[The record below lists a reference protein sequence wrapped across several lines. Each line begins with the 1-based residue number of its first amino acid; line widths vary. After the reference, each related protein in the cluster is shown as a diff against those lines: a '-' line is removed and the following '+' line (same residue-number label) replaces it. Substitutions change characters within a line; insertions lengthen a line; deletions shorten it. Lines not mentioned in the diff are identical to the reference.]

1 MNAAAQT
8 EIRDSDRIA
17 FLRLRGSL
25 DDKTVFSFKKSV
37 FNIPPTKKVLVLDL
51 SRLDH
56 VSNVGL
62 GTMIDSFR
70 YFRKRGGRI
79 FLVQAGEE
87 LQLLLRHFRAT
98 DLCTLVQSYE
108 EVQDHLHMQ
117 SSLELSDTPFIES
130 DGVAGSPIVHHHY
143 YGRRSEI
150 SRREPI
156 ANDELEESDSGTL
169 HVLNQTLA
177 RLQQTLSQ
185 QSDGVPGAALE
196 KLDRIEKADE
206 RIETKLDEIGKG
218 EGRLSERLFN
228 LEKNLSRSFE
238 ERLERMEAR
247 LIDHIEHRPATA
259 LSAKPAASAFLGTRM
274 VECGHCGSVL
284 RVKQSGRHLC
294 PSCQAEFVVDEKG
307 HAKF

>member
-1 MNAAAQT
+1 MNAAAQK
-8 EIRDSDRIA
+8 EIRDSERIA

-25 DDKTVFSFKKSV
+25 DEKTVFSFKKSV

-79 FLVQAGEE
+79 FLVQASEE

-117 SSLELSDTPFIES
+117 SSLELSDTPFTEG
-130 DGVAGSPIVHHHY
+130 DGIAGSPIVHYHY

-150 SRREPI
+150 SRRKPI
-156 ANDELEESDSGTL
+156 ASDELEESDSGTL

-177 RLQQTLSQ
+177 RLQKTLSQ
-185 QSDGVPGAALE
+185 QSDGVTSAALE

-206 RIETKLDEIGKG
+206 RIEMKLDEISKG

-238 ERLERMEAR
+238 ESLERMETR
-247 LIDHIEHRPATA
+247 LIDHIDHRPATA
-259 LSAKPAASAFLGTRM
+259 LSPRPAASAFPGIRL
-274 VECGHCGSVL
+274 VECSNCGSVL
-284 RVKQSGRHLC
+284 RVRQSGRHLC

-307 HAKF
+307 NAKF